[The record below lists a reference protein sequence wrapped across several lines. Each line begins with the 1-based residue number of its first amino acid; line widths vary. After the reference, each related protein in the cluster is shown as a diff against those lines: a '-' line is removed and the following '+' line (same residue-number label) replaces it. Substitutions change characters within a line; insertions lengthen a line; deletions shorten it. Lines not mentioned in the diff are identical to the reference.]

1 MRFRERLFPFSW
13 NAVAIFLL
21 AMVAIIPAGL
31 MWHWVSTNWVPLPFW
46 DEWYTPGSQFESWY
60 RGTLTFRE
68 MFSQHNESRNFFPR
82 LLYFTLEHFG
92 GWDVRKEIQVVF
104 FGVCALCLLLLHL
117 LRRTPGATTV
127 SALVGWVVMTF
138 LCFAPVQVENF
149 LYGIEIETFF
159 PGFALLAAAAIN
171 LSGLDFRWKTL
182 TNLALCFVATY
193 TFANGM
199 LLWGLAWPLP
209 APNEPVARRR
219 RIIWTS
225 IYALVGTISVGAYF
239 VGYHRPSYHPEF
251 ASISARFLDL
261 AHYVV
266 LWSGNYF
273 STGFASPFLVGII
286 ALTLFFSGAGF
297 ALWTIWQRGDWRTFY
312 PWLLL
317 GAFACATVTITA
329 LGRLGFGVEQALD
342 NRYLAFS
349 RFLYIALFGLF
360 FAIYCA
366 RVRTASAVKQT
377 FFLTNVGWAVG
388 LLALCW
394 TASYPKNLAV
404 LAEHHK
410 TRLRLLRALEW
421 IEPIPDNPDLALILP
436 FVEPLRNRARYLE
449 EKRVLRL
456 PFVHGSLALAV
467 KQSPRPGD
475 GSHGEIERAELTADR
490 QLRLEGWAWLP
501 ERNRPADCVVI
512 GATDNAG
519 NFKPTTVLGTGVAR
533 PDLREGSRDRHV
545 YRAGFA
551 HTLST
556 ANLPPGEVSIK
567 GWAIDLRAQKAWPL
581 VSSRHVRPPL

>member
-1 MRFRERLFPFSW
+1 
-13 NAVAIFLL
+13 
-21 AMVAIIPAGL
+21 

-46 DEWYTPGSQFESWY
+46 DEWHTPGSQFESLY
-60 RGTLTFRE
+60 RGTLTLKE

-82 LLYFTLEHFG
+82 LLYFTLQHFG
-92 GWDVRKEIQVVF
+92 GWDVRKEIRVVF
-104 FGVCALCLLLLHL
+104 FGVWALCLLLLYL
-117 LRRTPGATTV
+117 LRRTPGATPV
-127 SALVGWVVMTF
+127 SSLVGWTMMTF
-138 LCFAPVQVENF
+138 LCFAPVQVQNF

-171 LSGLDFRWKTL
+171 LTGSRFSLEDADKSRSRFRRDLHFCERHVALGAWPGHYPRL
-182 TNLALCFVATY
+182 TNRRHGGGGLSGPLSTRSLAA
-193 TFANGM
+193 
-199 LLWGLAWPLP
+199 
-209 APNEPVARRR
+209 
-219 RIIWTS
+219 
-225 IYALVGTISVGAYF
+225 ISVGAYF

-273 STGFASPFLVGII
+273 STGFASPFLLGII

-360 FAIYCA
+360 FALYCA

-377 FFLTNVGWAVG
+377 FFLTNVGWAIG

-394 TASYPKNLAV
+394 TASYPKNLTV
-404 LAEHHK
+404 LAEHHQ

-456 PFVHGSLALAV
+456 PFVHGSLALSV
-467 KQSPRPGD
+467 KQSPPPAD
-475 GSHGEIERAELTADR
+475 GSHGEIESALLEANG
-490 QLRLEGWAWLP
+490 QLSVTRLGL
-501 ERNRPADCVVI
+501 
-512 GATDNAG
+512 
-519 NFKPTTVLGTGVAR
+519 VA
-533 PDLREGSRDRHV
+533 GSRIAR
-545 YRAGFA
+545 RIA
-551 HTLST
+551 L
-556 ANLPPGEVSIK
+556 
-567 GWAIDLRAQKAWPL
+567 
-581 VSSRHVRPPL
+581 